1 MLPRLPLQG
10 GVFMAGRMAQA
21 RRHFEDLV
29 ESILSL
35 KAPVAAA
42 VLRAGLSES
51 KLLRVLA
58 SAWDWLEQCPSLW
71 RAGQLGN
78 HDERLVALAIVRVSA
93 TLELGPEGASVALQL
108 HGTKEEQALIHELEC
123 RVVSLALAPRSPSLW
138 REEDKDGEEEEA
150 EEEDDEA
157 DHDDDEARSEGAS
170 SESCLHW
177 AQGRCERDR
186 CQYRHTMDQGSDEE
200 EEEKETRGSAKPK
213 AKSTAFE
220 LMMKRK
226 WRGGRLMGT
235 S

>member
-1 MLPRLPLQG
+1 
-10 GVFMAGRMAQA
+10 MAGRMAQA
-21 RRHFEDLV
+21 RRNLEDLV

-42 VLRAGLSES
+42 VLRAGLSKS

-58 SAWDWLEQCPSLW
+58 SAWDWLEQCPSLC
-71 RAGQLGN
+71 N

-108 HGTKEEQALIHELEC
+108 LGTKEEQALLHEFEC
-123 RVVSLALAPRSPSLW
+123 RVVPLALAPRSPSLW
-138 REEDKDGEEEEA
+138 REEDKEGEEEEA

-186 CQYRHTMDQGSDEE
+186 CQYRHTMDLDSGYNGGVPPSGEHAGRTRAGRRGDANIEDETT
-200 EEEKETRGSAKPK
+200 TRAS
-213 AKSTAFE
+213 
-220 LMMKRK
+220 R
-226 WRGGRLMGT
+226 
-235 S
+235 